1 MGNIFSTVIGA
12 FVIAYVVTF
21 LVVLAAVKRG
31 KGILMKFCGADFYT
45 FDVKKRMARVS
56 KISLIA
62 GGVVAAISLRAALG
76 F

>member
-12 FVIAYVVTF
+12 FVIAFVAVF
-21 LVVLAAVKRG
+21 LVTLSAVKRG

-45 FDVKKRMARVS
+45 FDAKKRMARVA
-56 KISLIA
+56 KISLTTAGAVAFIA
-62 GGVVAAISLRAALG
+62 LLAALG

>member
-1 MGNIFSTVIGA
+1 M
-12 FVIAYVVTF
+12 
-21 LVVLAAVKRG
+21 VLAAVKRG

-62 GGVVAAISLRAALG
+62 GCVVAATACWPPWASEALYRK
-76 F
+76 